1 MFGPRLVSATIAAF
15 LLVAASACA
24 QEPARSSDNAIRE
37 GVAESLPDWWRI
49 TEFEVSDQEQ
59 PAETVE
65 PADAVEP
72 VGKGPGAAAM
82 GNVAEGE
89 VSDKPGAIVPGAATA
104 PRFAATLELTEQIYE
119 PLYAL
124 DGTAIVQPIMEAGDQ
139 IGITGYALSQDDAV
153 FADPGDIHLDQ
164 EGFVDLG
171 RPLDAFDM
179 PALVL
184 GTPEA
189 DEFLASRDAVRA
201 EGTMRKVMGDAGEE
215 L

>member
-1 MFGPRLVSATIAAF
+1 MFSPRLVSVTIAAF
-15 LLVAASACA
+15 FLVAASACA
-24 QEPARSSDNAIRE
+24 QEPARSSENTIWD
-37 GVAESLPDWWRI
+37 GVAESLPNWWRI
-49 TEFEVSDQEQ
+49 AEFEVTQ
-59 PAETVE
+59 PESSAEADE
-65 PADAVEP
+65 PAAAVEP
-72 VGKGPGAAAM
+72 SGKGPGAPAIDNTAD
-82 GNVAEGE
+82 GA

-119 PLYAL
+119 PLYSL
-124 DGTAIVQPIMEAGDQ
+124 DGIAIVQPIMEVGDQ
-139 IGITGYALSQDDAV
+139 IEITGYALSQDDAV
-153 FADPGDIHLDQ
+153 FADPGIIHLDQ

-184 GTPEA
+184 GTLEA

-201 EGTMRKVMGDAGEE
+201 EGTMRKVMGDTGEE